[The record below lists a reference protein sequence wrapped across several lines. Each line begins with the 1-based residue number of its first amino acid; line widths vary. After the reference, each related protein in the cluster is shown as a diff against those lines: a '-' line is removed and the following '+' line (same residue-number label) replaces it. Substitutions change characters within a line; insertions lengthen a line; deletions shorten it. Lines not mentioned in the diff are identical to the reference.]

1 MKKIFTMMVVF
12 AASVASAFASVFTP
26 EYDANGE
33 ATVPFEC
40 LKASGSI
47 TLEKGADGAIV
58 VKYDGSGNGYFE
70 IELPADGIDVS
81 KSFKVTGSGD
91 DIIWRLLIGSSVD
104 NLAGLDCF
112 YGSKFAYTFAKSDR
126 DGKTSHLN
134 KMRWEANSSSTL
146 AGTYTISSITL
157 VKKPEE
163 FTLAADEVNLTTS
176 MFRDWT
182 HWNNLIDNGTTDCD
196 YVIGRQDGAGTT
208 LYGNGNVE
216 GKTFADL
223 TGYKALRIYTGVGDQ
238 FRILIN
244 RTDDGGGSAPV
255 TEVIIKGD
263 EHGVATLDISK
274 YKEFHLNAI
283 KIPFGIPYVTVKAIA
298 LVYDKSPVFSET
310 SYWNPISKATRQPKV
325 TRNLVAGLNTICL
338 PFKVD
343 ASQFGSVFGD
353 ADAKAYQFA
362 SVKDNKLCFEEA
374 NSIEAGVPYLL
385 KVAQAHEIGNVG
397 EVKILAEEPKAVVK
411 DGVTFKGTFNVKV
424 LGEKNLFLGKDGN
437 LKAPVSTEG
446 DKNKLKGMRAFFVL
460 PEEATQAAHSLSFG
474 GGTTGI
480 LAIEGEKAVKDQGV
494 YTISGVKVADN
505 TAKLSKGLYIVNGK
519 KFIKK

>member
-58 VKYDGSGNGYFE
+58 VKNDGLGNGYFE
-70 IELPADGIDVS
+70 IELPAEGIDVS
-81 KSFKVTGSGD
+81 KSLKVNGSGD
-91 DIIWRLLIGSSVD
+91 NIISYLLIGSVKG
-104 NLAGLDCF
+104 NLNNGF
-112 YGSKFAYTFAKSDR
+112 WFSKFDTDLTKSEFE
-126 DGKTSHLN
+126 GKTSN
-134 KMRWEANSSSTL
+134 INSIKWFAQSGT

-163 FTLAADEVNLTTS
+163 FTLHSDEVNLTTS

-182 HWNNLIDNGTTDCD
+182 HWDNLIDNGTTGCA
-196 YVIGRQDGAGTT
+196 YVIGKQEGAGTI
-208 LYGNGNVE
+208 LYGNVSVW

-223 TGYKALRIYTGVGDQ
+223 TGYKALRIYTDVGDQ
-238 FRILIN
+238 FRILMN
-244 RTDDGGGSAPV
+244 RSSDNDEAKALEET
-255 TEVIIKGD
+255 IKGD

-283 KIPFGIPYVTVKAIA
+283 KIPFDIPYVTVKAIT
-298 LVYDKSPVFSET
+298 LVYDDSPVFSET

-338 PFKVD
+338 PFNVS

-385 KVAQAHEIGNVG
+385 KVAQAHEIGNIG
-397 EVKILAEEPKAVVK
+397 EVEILAEEPKAVVK

-424 LGEKNLFLGKDGN
+424 LDEKNLFLGNNGN
-437 LKAPVSTEG
+437 LKVPASTEG
-446 DKNKLKGMRAFFVL
+446 NNNKLKGMRAFFVL

>member
-1 MKKIFTMMVVF
+1 MKKIFTTMVIF
-12 AASVASAFASVFTP
+12 AASIASAFATVFTP
-26 EYDANGE
+26 EYNANGE
-33 ATVPFEC
+33 ATVPFDC
-40 LKASGSI
+40 LKADGSI
-47 TLEKGADGAIV
+47 TLEKGTDGSIIV
-58 VKYDGSGNGYFE
+58 KNDGSGNGYFE
-70 IELPADGIDVS
+70 IELPAEGIDVS
-81 KSFKVTGSGD
+81 KSLKVNGSGNA
-91 DIIWRLLIGSSVD
+91 DIIDRLVIGSVKGD
-104 NLAGLDCF
+104 LNNGF
-112 YGSKFAYTFAKSDR
+112 WWSKFDTDLTKSEFE
-126 DGKTSHLN
+126 GKTSN
-134 KMRWEANSSSTL
+134 INSIKWFANN
-146 AGTYTISSITL
+146 GTKDSYTISSITL

-163 FTLAADEVNLTTS
+163 FTLAYDEVNLTPS

-182 HWNNLIDNGTTDCD
+182 HWDNLIDNGATGRP
-196 YVIGRQDGAGTT
+196 YLIGRQEGGGTT
-208 LYGNGNVE
+208 LYGNVNVE

-223 TGYKALRIYTGVGDQ
+223 TGYKALRIYSDVGDQ
-238 FRILIN
+238 FRILMN
-244 RTDDGGGSAPV
+244 RPSDNGEATAPD
-255 TEVIIKGD
+255 TTITAD
-263 EHGVATLDISK
+263 ASGVATLDISEYEK
-274 YKEFHLNAI
+274 FHLNAI
-283 KIPFGIPYVTVKAIA
+283 KIPFNIPYVTVKAIT

-310 SYWNPISKATRQPKV
+310 SYWNPISKATRQPTV

-353 ADAKAYQFA
+353 GDAKAYQFA

-374 NSIEAGVPYLL
+374 KSIEAGVPYLL

-424 LGEKNLFLGKDGN
+424 LGEKNLFLGKDGD
-437 LKAPVSTEG
+437 LKVPASTK
-446 DKNKLKGMRAFFVL
+446 DDNNKLKGMRAFFVL